1 MTQKEKLN
9 EAMKFAMRI
18 KSIARSLEFDAN
30 DYDASWPMYHVK
42 DLNNLADNF
51 LKLFK

>member
-9 EAMKFAMRI
+9 EAMKVAMRV
-18 KSIARSLEFDAN
+18 KSIAKSIEFDAR
-30 DYDASWPMYHVK
+30 DYDESWPLHHVR